1 MGRNRKGSPQRAKLE
16 TVPALKGSKF
26 ESDEKT
32 GTVKATRPDGLTT
45 TFHFNSDEELAAAAR
60 RKGKNPKDIHGW
72 HVRQDGESHIYI
84 RSDAN
89 HSNILNHEVM
99 HWLQSSGVVTKEEI
113 DQHGGGEKMAVDYGN
128 WAEKKQRAK
137 NSVFQKVYDALEAV
151 FSSQRKFF
159 EEVGERKA
167 TKPDASLSPIGDKKS
182 QPRAEK
188 NEPAPSDKDRFD
200 ELKRLRA
207 NAAKAAISGLRIFS
221 KFDSRKD

>member
-1 MGRNRKGSPQRAKLE
+1 MGHRLDRIVNKNRNSVRRAFDFQEARASQARIKWQAETRAKLDA
-16 TVPALKGSKF
+16 VPALKGSKF

-45 TFHFNSDEELAAAAR
+45 TFHFNSDEEPAAAAGE
-60 RKGKNPKDIHGW
+60 KEKPKDIHGW

-128 WAEKKQRAK
+128 WVDKKQRKK
-137 NSVFQKVYDALEAV
+137 NSVFQKVYDALESL
-151 FSSQRKFF
+151 FSHK
-159 EEVGERKA
+159 
-167 TKPDASLSPIGDKKS
+167 TIL
-182 QPRAEK
+182 
-188 NEPAPSDKDRFD
+188 
-200 ELKRLRA
+200 
-207 NAAKAAISGLRIFS
+207 
-221 KFDSRKD
+221 